1 MKSSLMFAVISFG
14 LTLVAALV
22 LGVAFDAP
30 GERRAV
36 WLSAGVAYGVQ
47 LLAFAIAR
55 LLRRDNVMLGWGMG
69 VLVRLVAL
77 VAFALVFVNALG
89 LPPSAALISL
99 VIYFFVT
106 TLVEPL
112 FLAS

>member
-1 MKSSLMFAVISFG
+1 MKSSLLFGAISLA

-30 GERRAV
+30 TERRAI
-36 WLSAGVAYGVQ
+36 WMSAGVAYVVQ

-69 VLVRLVAL
+69 VLVRLVTL
-77 VAFALVFVNALG
+77 VAFALVFVKALG

-106 TLVEPL
+106 TLIEPL

>member
-1 MKSSLMFAVISFG
+1 
-14 LTLVAALV
+14 
-22 LGVAFDAP
+22 
-30 GERRAV
+30 
-36 WLSAGVAYGVQ
+36 
-47 LLAFAIAR
+47 
-55 LLRRDNVMLGWGMG
+55 VMLGWGMG
-69 VLVRLVAL
+69 VLMRLVTL
-77 VAFALVFVNALG
+77 VAFALVFVKALG

>member
-1 MKSSLMFAVISFG
+1 MKSSLLFAAVSLG
-14 LTLVAALV
+14 LTLAAALV

-30 GERRAV
+30 AERRAIWV
-36 WLSAGVAYGVQ
+36 SAGVAYAVQ

-55 LLRRDNVMLGWGMG
+55 LVLRDNVMLGWGMG
-69 VLVRLVAL
+69 VLMRLATL
-77 VAFALVFVNALG
+77 VAFALVFVKALG

-99 VIYFFVT
+99 VIFFFVT
-106 TLVEPL
+106 TLLEPL

>member
-1 MKSSLMFAVISFG
+1 MKSSLLFAGISLA
-14 LTLVAALV
+14 LTLVAAIV

-30 GERRAV
+30 AEQRAV
-36 WLSAGVAYGVQ
+36 WTSAGVAYAVQ

-55 LLRRDNVMLGWGMG
+55 LLRRDNVMVGWGMG
-69 VLVRLVAL
+69 VLVRLVTL
-77 VAFALVFVNALG
+77 VAFALVFVKALG
-89 LPPSAALISL
+89 LAPTAALISL
-99 VIYFFVT
+99 ATCFFVT